1 MGAPPMTIIHL
12 NLINFTHH
20 EALSDIF
27 DKYTNDFEFT
37 TNEVFRRVVPPK
49 CPECGTRMVHNGSS
63 IHTKKGLGSVK
74 MDRYY
79 CTSCR
84 KSVEEDHDFWDKMKS
99 EFSGGSIPEG
109 RIAGRSD
116 NLL

>member
-1 MGAPPMTIIHL
+1 MTIIHL

-37 TNEVFRRVVPPK
+37 TNEVFRRVVPLN

-63 IHTKKGLGSVK
+63 IHIKKMFAYAHIYLS
-74 MDRYY
+74 
-79 CTSCR
+79 T
-84 KSVEEDHDFWDKMKS
+84 
-99 EFSGGSIPEG
+99 
-109 RIAGRSD
+109 
-116 NLL
+116 

>member
-1 MGAPPMTIIHL
+1 
-12 NLINFTHH
+12 
-20 EALSDIF
+20 
-27 DKYTNDFEFT
+27 
-37 TNEVFRRVVPPK
+37 
-49 CPECGTRMVHNGSS
+49 MVHNGSS